1 MEKLDALDYRILS
14 IISQNA
20 RIPFRD
26 VAQQCGVSRAA
37 IHQRVQKMID
47 DGIIVGS
54 GYNVDPIKIGYSTC
68 TYGGLTLEKGSMY
81 RDVVAELNLIPEV
94 VESHFTTGRFTM
106 MIKLYAKDNAHLM
119 DLINGAIQV
128 IPGVV
133 ATETLIS
140 LDASINKTVPIL
152 EELV

>member
-1 MEKLDALDYRILS
+1 
-14 IISQNA
+14 
-20 RIPFRD
+20 

-47 DGIIVGS
+47 DGIITGS
-54 GYNVDPIKIGYSTC
+54 GYHVDPIKIGYSTC
-68 TYGGLTLEKGSMY
+68 TYVGLTLEKGSMY
-81 RDVVAELNLIPEV
+81 RDVVTELDRIPEV

-140 LDASINKTVPIL
+140 LDESINKAVPIL

>member
-1 MEKLDALDYRILS
+1 
-14 IISQNA
+14 
-20 RIPFRD
+20 
-26 VAQQCGVSRAA
+26 
-37 IHQRVQKMID
+37 VQKMID
-47 DGIIVGS
+47 DGIITGS
-54 GYNVDPIKIGYSTC
+54 GYHVDPIKIGYSTC
-68 TYGGLTLEKGSMY
+68 TYVGLTLEKGSMY
-81 RDVVAELNLIPEV
+81 RDVVTELDRLPEV

-140 LDASINKTVPIL
+140 LDESINKAVPIL
-152 EELV
+152 EDLV